1 MDLWRSFAAEDIREM
16 RSCLEVGY
24 EVKGVFFFS
33 LKITVIMAYLYANRK
48 DPKEKNFDVQWRRER
63 IIAEAS
69 LGVGRR
75 AGIL

>member
-1 MDLWRSFAAEDIREM
+1 M
-16 RSCLEVGY
+16 RSREF
-24 EVKGVFFFS
+24 FFFS